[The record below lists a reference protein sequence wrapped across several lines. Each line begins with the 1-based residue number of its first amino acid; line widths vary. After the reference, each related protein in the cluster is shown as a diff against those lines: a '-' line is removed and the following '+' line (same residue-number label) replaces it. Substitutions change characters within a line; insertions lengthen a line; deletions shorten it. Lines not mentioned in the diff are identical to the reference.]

1 MSSGKA
7 GSAAVPLHAI
17 WSSLRFRITAWY
29 TAFFS
34 LLLVAFAVFLY
45 QDLARSATGRLGETL
60 RSESA
65 TAATVFGDELEEAH
79 GNAGAAAGV
88 ALAEVRLAAG
98 HLAIY
103 EGGRLMA
110 SSTPLSAAEQSAL
123 PAPSAR
129 VVALPHLG
137 RYGARAVAT
146 GLDRNGRHFLL
157 VVTAPLDAMAAD
169 LAAVRSMLWFA
180 LPPLVALAAL
190 GGWWVATRNV
200 APLGW
205 MAEQASAIS
214 GSNLDKRLE
223 IGRAARELTVLA
235 ASFNELLAR
244 LDRSFDSMRRFVA
257 DASHEMRTPLAVI
270 RGEADVAL
278 SRDRTPVE
286 YQASLGLI
294 LDESRRLSRLV
305 DALLPLARADAGRV
319 KLRCEEFY
327 LNELLAECC
336 RSLYSLAAARQVEL
350 ECRTY
355 ADVAFRGDQELLR
368 RLVVNLLDN
377 AIRYTQPG
385 GKAEAA
391 LEIVGRDLRIVIS
404 DNGPGIAP
412 DAAPHVFER
421 FYRADKARDREGGG
435 SGLGL
440 AIVKWIAE
448 SHGGAVSFA
457 SQPGAGT
464 TFTVSLPR
472 P

>member
-1 MSSGKA
+1 MF
-7 GSAAVPLHAI
+7 
-17 WSSLRFRITAWY
+17 SSLRFRITAWY

-34 LLLVAFAVFLY
+34 LLFVAFAAFLY
-45 QDLARSATGRLGETL
+45 QQLARSAVKRLDETL

-79 GNAGAAAGV
+79 GDAAQAAGV
-88 ALAEVRLAAG
+88 ALTEVRLAAG

-103 EGGRLMA
+103 EGRRLVA
-110 SSTPLSAAEQSAL
+110 SSMPLAPAEQSAL

-129 VVALPHLG
+129 VIALPHLG
-137 RYGARAVAT
+137 RYGARAVAG
-146 GLDRNGRHFLL
+146 GLDRHGRHFCL
-157 VVTAPLDAMAAD
+157 VVTAPLDGIAAD
-169 LAAVRSMLWFA
+169 LEAVRRILWFT

-190 GGWWVATRNV
+190 GGWWVATRNA

-205 MAEQASAIS
+205 MASQASAIS

-223 IGRAARELTVLA
+223 IGHAARELTVLA

-270 RGEADVAL
+270 RSEADVAL
-278 SRDRTPVE
+278 SRERAPAE
-286 YQASLGLI
+286 YRASLGVI

-305 DALLPLARADAGRV
+305 EDLLHLARADAGRV
-319 KLRCEEFY
+319 KLRSQEFY
-327 LNELLAECC
+327 LNELVAECC
-336 RSLYSLAAARQVEL
+336 RSLHSLAAGRRVEL
-350 ECRTY
+350 ECRAS

-377 AIRYTQPG
+377 AIRYTEPG

-391 LEIVGRDLRIVIS
+391 VESAGPDLRIVVA
-404 DNGPGIAP
+404 DNGPGITP
-412 DAAPHVFER
+412 EAAPHVFDR
-421 FYRADKARDREGGG
+421 FYRADKARDRERGG

-448 SHGGAVSFA
+448 SHGGTVTFS
-457 SQPGAGT
+457 SQPGVGT

-472 P
+472 C

>member
-1 MSSGKA
+1 MF
-7 GSAAVPLHAI
+7 
-17 WSSLRFRITAWY
+17 SSLRFRITAWY

-34 LLLVAFAVFLY
+34 LLFVAFAVFLY
-45 QDLARSATGRLGETL
+45 QVLARSALSRLDETL

-65 TAATVFGDELEEAH
+65 TLATVFGDELEEAH
-79 GNAGAAAGV
+79 GDAAEA
-88 ALAEVRLAAG
+88 ARITITEVRLAAG

-103 EGGRLMA
+103 ADRGLVA
-110 SSTPLSAAEQSAL
+110 SSAPLSAAERAGM
-123 PAPSAR
+123 PPPSAT
-129 VVALPHLG
+129 VIALPHLG
-137 RYGARAVAT
+137 RHGSRAVSS
-146 GLDRNGRHFLL
+146 GLERDGHHFLL
-157 VVTAPLDAMAAD
+157 VVTAPLDTLAAD
-169 LAAVRSMLWFA
+169 LAAVRRILWFA

-190 GGWWVATRNV
+190 GGWWVASRNV

-244 LDRSFDSMRRFVA
+244 IDQSFDSMRRFVA
-257 DASHEMRTPLAVI
+257 DASHEMRTPIAVV
-270 RGEADVAL
+270 RGEAEVAL
-278 SRDRTPVE
+278 SLDRTPAE

-305 DALLPLARADAGRV
+305 DDLLQLARADAGHV
-319 KLRCEEFY
+319 KLRNDEFY
-327 LNELLAECC
+327 LNDLVAECC
-336 RSLYSLAAARQVEL
+336 RSLHSLAAARRIDL
-350 ECRTY
+350 ECRPS
-355 ADVAFRGDQELLR
+355 ADAAFRGDPELLR

-377 AIRYTQPG
+377 AIRYTEPG

-391 LEIVGRDLRIVIS
+391 VDAAGPDLRIVVS
-404 DNGPGIAP
+404 DNGPGIPP
-412 DAAPHVFER
+412 DAAPYVFDR
-421 FYRADKARDREGGG
+421 FYRADKARERERGG

-457 SQPGAGT
+457 SQPGEGT

-472 P
+472 